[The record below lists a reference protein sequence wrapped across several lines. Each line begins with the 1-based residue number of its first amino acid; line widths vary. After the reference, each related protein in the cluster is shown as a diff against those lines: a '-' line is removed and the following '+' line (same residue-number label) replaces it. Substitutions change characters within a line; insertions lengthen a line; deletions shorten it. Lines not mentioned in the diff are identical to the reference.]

1 MASSKSTS
9 WPSKSGPSTQAN
21 FVSPPTVRRQP
32 PHMPVPSIM
41 MGFMETTV
49 LMPYC
54 LVVRQTNFI
63 MISGPMAMTSSYWL
77 PSSSQLLRARSV
89 TRPFSP

>member
-1 MASSKSTS
+1 MASSKSTR

-41 MGFMETTV
+41 IGFIEMTV
-49 LMPYC
+49 LILYFFVSMH
-54 LVVRQTNFI
+54 TNFI
-63 MISGPMAMTSSYWL
+63 MITGPMAMTSS
-77 PSSSQLLRARSV
+77 
-89 TRPFSP
+89 

>member
-1 MASSKSTS
+1 MASSKSTR

-32 PHMPVPSIM
+32 PHMPVPSTMI
-41 MGFMETTV
+41 GFIEITV
-49 LMPYC
+49 LMLYF

-63 MISGPMAMTSSYWL
+63 MMTGPMAMTSSYSL
-77 PSSSQLLRARSV
+77 PS
-89 TRPFSP
+89 